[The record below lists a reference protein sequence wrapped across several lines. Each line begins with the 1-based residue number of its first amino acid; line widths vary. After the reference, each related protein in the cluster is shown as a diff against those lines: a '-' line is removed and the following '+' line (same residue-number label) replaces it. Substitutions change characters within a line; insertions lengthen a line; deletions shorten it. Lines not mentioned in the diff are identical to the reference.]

1 MGLCM
6 KASCTVNSLC
16 KRCRRDNPATA
27 LQNDRDR
34 RERRSGNR
42 NGGGGAGRVVGGI
55 VTAATAFGGMTA
67 EPPVD
72 QVYNAGDAYDQSRS
86 SVVENRDE
94 YLDEQTRASGD
105 RRRGSSRRR

>member
-6 KASCTVNSLC
+6 KASCTVNNLC
-16 KRCRRDNPATA
+16 KKCRRDNPATA

-34 RERRSGNR
+34 RERRGGGNR
-42 NGGGGAGRVVGGI
+42 SGGVGRVVGGI

-72 QVYNAGDAYDQSRS
+72 QIHNASDAYERSRS
-86 SVVENRDE
+86 SLVDNRDE
-94 YLDEQTRASGD
+94 YLDEQTRAAGD
-105 RRRGSSRRR
+105 RRSGSSEPR